1 MAVSNVGVAVGK
13 ITAFRHRRLQAPVS
27 TVGVNSYFYAGL
39 PAPATLRWRIAASQH
54 VTCLSVGIEAAK
66 VPEYLVCIIPGGN
79 MYTEE
84 VSSR

>member
-13 ITAFRHRRLQAPVS
+13 ITAFRHLQAPVYL
-27 TVGVNSYFYAGL
+27 GVNSYFYAGL
-39 PAPATLRWRIAASQH
+39 PAPATLRWRTAASQH

-66 VPEYLVCIIPGGN
+66 VPEYLVCILPGGN

>member
-13 ITAFRHRRLQAPVS
+13 STAFVTSRLQYL
-27 TVGVNSYFYAGL
+27 GVNSYFYAGL
-39 PAPATLRWRIAASQH
+39 PAPATLRWRTAASQH

-66 VPEYLVCIIPGGN
+66 VPEYLLCILPGGN